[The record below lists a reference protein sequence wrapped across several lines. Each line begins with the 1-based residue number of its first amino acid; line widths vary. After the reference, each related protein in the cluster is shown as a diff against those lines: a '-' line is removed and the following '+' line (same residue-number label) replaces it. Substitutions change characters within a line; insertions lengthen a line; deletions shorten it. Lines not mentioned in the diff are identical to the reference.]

1 MRYTGLPLPRDAE
14 VNHEHRAGRL
24 AMEASH
30 QGAGM
35 RSRLLGKLCNC
46 MLVNLQVSSYII
58 KLIILLQCR
67 KLDSEM
73 ELNSMLSK

>member
-1 MRYTGLPLPRDAE
+1 MSTERQPRL
-14 VNHEHRAGRL
+14 GQS

-30 QGAGM
+30 KGAEM
-35 RSRLLGKLCNC
+35 RSGLLGKLCNC

-73 ELNSMLSK
+73 ELNSMLPK